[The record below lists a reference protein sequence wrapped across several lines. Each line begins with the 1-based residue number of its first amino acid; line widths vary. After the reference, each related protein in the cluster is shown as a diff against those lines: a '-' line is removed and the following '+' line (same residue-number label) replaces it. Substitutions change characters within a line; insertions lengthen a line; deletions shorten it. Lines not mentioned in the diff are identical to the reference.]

1 MSAADRGYV
10 ALLRRPGAL
19 PLFLWVNLARLVY
32 VALPLALLLLVAG
45 RRGSY
50 ADAGVTLA
58 VFSIPGFL
66 GPARARLVDRL
77 GARRVLVA
85 LALGL
90 FLAVTGLDLLA
101 GGPLVVVLGL
111 ALLAGCTPP
120 PVGPLMRAAWREL
133 SGGDPDV
140 LRRAYSL
147 DSVGED
153 VLFVLGPL
161 VAAAAA
167 STSGASTLVPALAAV
182 LVVAALGIGSC
193 RPGRMP
199 PSAPAH
205 AAPALLR
212 DPHFLVG
219 LSPVA
224 GLGLLLGGV
233 EIASVAAALAVAG
246 TSLAGAPAAAVSTGS
261 VVGGLLYGSR
271 GLPGSPRV
279 QARWLVCVASGLVA
293 LTALGSSVFALLVG
307 GLVLADCAS
316 RRPWSAPTWW
326 PTPPRRSVVPRQRP
340 GSTRRSTS
348 ASAWVRRWP
357 AASSTRRRPRGG
369 CWSWLLRRWGW
380 SCSRGWSV
388 ARQPSELPQ
397 LGRKARPTTPSR
409 YRTSTAML
417 SRPSRACSLA
427 GRNSRPPM

>member
-32 VALPLALLLLVAG
+32 GALPLALLLLVAG

-50 ADAGVTLA
+50 ADAGMTLA

-167 STSGASTLVPALAAV
+167 STSGASTLVPGLAAV

-212 DPHFLVG
+212 DPRFLVG

-246 TSLAGAPAAAVSTGS
+246 TSLAGVPAAAVSTGS

-271 GLPGSPRV
+271 GLPGSPRA

-307 GLVLADCAS
+307 GLALAGLCIAPALVCSYLVADAAAPVGSTEATAWVNAAFNVSVGLGTAVAGGLVDATSPEGGMLVVAAAAVGMVLLPRLV
-316 RRPWSAPTWW
+316 RRP
-326 PTPPRRSVVPRQRP
+326 
-340 GSTRRSTS
+340 
-348 ASAWVRRWP
+348 
-357 AASSTRRRPRGG
+357 AA
-369 CWSWLLRRWGW
+369 
-380 SCSRGWSV
+380 V
-388 ARQPSELPQ
+388 
-397 LGRKARPTTPSR
+397 
-409 YRTSTAML
+409 
-417 SRPSRACSLA
+417 
-427 GRNSRPPM
+427 